1 MSDTNNIMFQAA
13 LQKLRFYTNRGL
25 LSAENLF
32 DMPLQSKD
40 AFSLDVLAKGVNH
53 QLRQEA
59 EESFVETGVNPAK
72 AKLELQLELQLE
84 VIKAVIAYKVE
95 QQKAREA
102 AAARKVER
110 AKLVNLLGE
119 KQDEALKTLT
129 PEEIQK
135 RLAELDKSA

>member
-1 MSDTNNIMFQAA
+1 MSDINNVMFQAI
-13 LQKLRFYTNRGL
+13 LQKLRFSTNRGL

-40 AFSLDVLAKGVNH
+40 GFDLDTAAKAISR
-53 QLRQEA
+53 QLKEAA
-59 EESFVETGVNPAK
+59 EESFVETSVNPAK
-72 AKLELQLELQLE
+72 AKLELQLE

-95 QQKAREA
+95 QQKACEA
-102 AAARKVER
+102 AAARKAER

-135 RLAELDKSA
+135 RLAELDKAS